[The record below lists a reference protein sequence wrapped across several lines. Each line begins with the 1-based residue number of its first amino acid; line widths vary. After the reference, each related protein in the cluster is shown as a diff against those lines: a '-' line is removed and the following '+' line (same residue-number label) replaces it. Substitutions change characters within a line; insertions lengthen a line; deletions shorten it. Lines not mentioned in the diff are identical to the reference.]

1 MSADI
6 NGIQGDLRAAKLDGW
21 LFYDFRGRDPIAQGI
36 LQLPPG
42 MRTRRWY
49 YFVPAKGTPRKLVH
63 KIETES
69 LAALPGDTL
78 FYAGQ
83 EELRKNLRKLLGRAK
98 TVAMQYSPK
107 NAIPYVA
114 MVDAGTVEL
123 VRSTG
128 VKVVSSADLVQKY
141 EACWS
146 PAQLES
152 HLAAGAVI
160 DRVVREAFQLAATNV
175 REKKTFTE
183 YDLKLWILKEFD
195 SAGIVVEQG
204 PDIAVGPHASDP
216 HYGPT
221 PESASPIREGDLL
234 LLDVWGK
241 MKAAG
246 SVYYDI
252 TWVGYLGAKVPEK
265 MAKVFGVVREARD
278 KAVEL
283 IQSSVAAGKPLQG
296 WQVDKAARKVIEKA
310 GYGKYFFHRTGHNI
324 GQTVHGNGVNM
335 DGLETHDVR
344 HLIPKT
350 CNSIEPGIYLPEFGI
365 RSEVNV
371 YVGEKEARVT
381 GAVQKEIL
389 ALLA

>member
-6 NGIQGDLRAAKLDGW
+6 NGIQSDLRAAKLDGW
-21 LFYDFRGRDPIAQGI
+21 LFYDFRGRDPIAQNI

-63 KIETES
+63 RIESES
-69 LAALPGDTL
+69 LAALPGETF
-78 FYAGQ
+78 FYAAQ
-83 EELRKNLRKLLGRAK
+83 DELRKNLGKLLGRGK
-98 TVAMQYSPK
+98 TIAMQYSPK

-114 MVDAGTVEL
+114 MVDAGTIEL
-123 VRSTG
+123 VKSAGAR
-128 VKVVSSADLVQKY
+128 VVSSADLVQKY

-146 PAQLES
+146 DTQLQS

-160 DRVVREAFQLAATNV
+160 DRAVRGAFELAAKNA
-175 REKKTFTE
+175 RDKKTFTE
-183 YDLKLWILKEFD
+183 YDLKQWFMQEFAT
-195 SAGIVVEQG
+195 AGISADNG

-221 PESASPIREGDLL
+221 QASASPIREGDLL
-234 LLDVWGK
+234 LIDVWGK
-241 MKAAG
+241 QKSPG

-252 TWVGYLGAKVPEK
+252 TWVGYLGAKVPDK
-265 MAKVFGVVREARD
+265 IAKVFGIVREARD
-278 KAVEL
+278 KAIEL
-283 IQSSVAAGKPLQG
+283 IQSSVAAGKALQG
-296 WQVDKAARKVIEKA
+296 WQVDNAARKVIEKA

-324 GQTVHGNGVNM
+324 GQSVHGNGVNM
-335 DGLETHDVR
+335 DGLETRDVR

-350 CNSIEPGIYLPEFGI
+350 CNSVEPGIYLPEFGI

-371 YVGEKEARVT
+371 YIDEKEARVT
-381 GAVQKEIL
+381 GAVQKEVL

>member
-6 NGIQGDLRAAKLDGW
+6 NGIQSDLRSAKLDGW

-69 LAALPGDTL
+69 LAALPGETL

-83 EELRKNLRKLLGRAK
+83 EELRKNLRKLLGRGK
-98 TVAMQYSPK
+98 KIAMQYSPK
-107 NAIPYVA
+107 NEIPYVA

-123 VRSTG
+123 VRSVG
-128 VKVVSSADLVQKY
+128 GKVVSSADLVQKY

-146 PAQLES
+146 EAQLQS
-152 HLAAGAVI
+152 HLEAGAVI
-160 DRVVREAFQLAATNV
+160 DRVVREAFQLAAKNV
-175 REKKTFTE
+175 REKKNFTE

-195 SAGIVVEQG
+195 SAGIVIDQG

-221 PESASPIREGDLL
+221 PESASQIREGDLL

-241 MKAAG
+241 TKAAG

-265 MAKVFGVVREARD
+265 MAKVFGIVRAARD

-283 IQSSVAAGKPLQG
+283 IRTSVAAGKPLQG
-296 WQVDKAARKVIEKA
+296 WQVDNAARKVIEKA

-324 GQTVHGNGVNM
+324 GQSVHGNGVNM

>member
-6 NGIQGDLRAAKLDGW
+6 DGIQSDLRV
-21 LFYDFRGRDPIAQGI
+21 AQGI

-69 LAALPGDTL
+69 LAALPGETL

-83 EELRKNLRKLLGRAK
+83 DELRKNLDKLLGRAK
-98 TVAMQYSPK
+98 NIAMQYSPK

-114 MVDAGTVEL
+114 MVDAGTIEL
-123 VRSTG
+123 VRSAG
-128 VKVVSSADLVQKY
+128 AKVVSSADLVQKY

-146 PAQLES
+146 AAQMES

-160 DRVVREAFQLAATNV
+160 DRVVREAFQLAAKNV
-175 REKKTFTE
+175 REKKAFTE
-183 YDLKLWILKEFD
+183 YDLKLWFLKEFEA
-195 SAGIVVEQG
+195 AGIVADNG

-241 MKAAG
+241 TKAAG

-265 MAKVFGVVREARD
+265 MAKVFGIVREARD
-278 KAVEL
+278 KAIEL
-283 IQSSVAAGKPLQG
+283 IQSSVAARKPLQG

-324 GQTVHGNGVNM
+324 GQSVHGNGVNM

-365 RSEVNV
+365 RSEVNM
-371 YVGEKEARVT
+371 YIGEKEAHVT
-381 GAVQKEIL
+381 GAIQKEIL

>member
-6 NGIQGDLRAAKLDGW
+6 DGIQSDLRVAKLDGW

-69 LAALPGDTL
+69 LAALPGETL

-83 EELRKNLRKLLGRAK
+83 DELRKNLDKLLGRAK
-98 TVAMQYSPK
+98 NIAMQYSPK

-114 MVDAGTVEL
+114 MVDAGTIEL
-123 VRSTG
+123 VRSAG
-128 VKVVSSADLVQKY
+128 AKVVSSADLVQKY

-146 PAQLES
+146 AAQLES

-160 DRVVREAFQLAATNV
+160 DRVVREAFQLAAKNV
-175 REKKTFTE
+175 REKKAFTE
-183 YDLKLWILKEFD
+183 YDLKLWFLKEFEA
-195 SAGIVVEQG
+195 AGIVADNG

-241 MKAAG
+241 TKAAG

-265 MAKVFGVVREARD
+265 MAKVFGIVREARD
-278 KAVEL
+278 KAIEL
-283 IQSSVAAGKPLQG
+283 IQSSVAARKPLQG

-324 GQTVHGNGVNM
+324 GQSVHGNGVNM

-365 RSEVNV
+365 RSEVNM
-371 YVGEKEARVT
+371 YIGEKEAHVT
-381 GAVQKEIL
+381 GAIQKEIL

>member
-1 MSADI
+1 MGADI
-6 NGIQGDLRAAKLDGW
+6 NGIQGDLKAAKLDGW

-36 LQLPPG
+36 LQLPPA

-49 YFVPAKGTPRKLVH
+49 YFLPAKGTPRKLVH
-63 KIETES
+63 KIEKES

-83 EELRKNLRKLLGRAK
+83 EELRKNLGKLLGRAK
-98 TVAMQYSPK
+98 NVAMQYSPK

-114 MVDAGTVEL
+114 IVDAGTVEL

-128 VKVVSSADLVQKY
+128 VKVVSSADLVQRY

-146 PAQLES
+146 QAQLES

-160 DRVVREAFQLAATNV
+160 DRVVREAFQLAAKSV

-183 YDLKLWILKEFD
+183 YDLKQWILKEFE
-195 SAGIVVEQG
+195 SAGIIVDQG

-221 PESASPIREGDLL
+221 PETASPIRERDLL

-241 MKAAG
+241 TKAQG

-252 TWVGYLGAKVPEK
+252 TWVGYLGARVPEK
-265 MAKVFGVVREARD
+265 MATIFGIVREARD

-324 GQTVHGNGVNM
+324 GQAVHGNGVNM

-371 YVGEKEARVT
+371 YIGEKEARVT

>member
-6 NGIQGDLRAAKLDGW
+6 NGIQSDLRAAKLDGW

-69 LAALPGDTL
+69 LAALPGETL

-83 EELRKNLRKLLGRAK
+83 EELRKNLGKLFGRAK
-98 TVAMQYSPK
+98 NIAMQYSPK

-114 MVDAGTVEL
+114 MVDAGTIEL

-128 VKVVSSADLVQKY
+128 AKVVSSADLVQKY

-146 PAQLES
+146 AAQLES

-160 DRVVREAFQLAATNV
+160 DRVVREAFQLAAKNV

-183 YDLKLWILKEFD
+183 YDLKLWIVKEFEA
-195 SAGIVVEQG
+195 AGIVADNG

-221 PESASPIREGDLL
+221 PQSASPIREGDLL

-241 MKAAG
+241 TKAAG
-246 SVYYDI
+246 SVYYDV

-265 MAKVFGVVREARD
+265 MKKIFGIVREARD
-278 KAVEL
+278 KAIEL
-283 IQSSVAAGKPLQG
+283 IQSSVGAGKPLQG

-365 RSEVNV
+365 RSEVNM
-371 YVGEKEARVT
+371 YIGEKEARVT
-381 GAVQKEIL
+381 GAIQKEIL

>member
-6 NGIQGDLRAAKLDGW
+6 NAIQSDLRAAKLDGW
-21 LFYDFRGRDPIAQGI
+21 LFYDFRGRDPIAQNI
-36 LQLPPG
+36 LRLPPG

-69 LAALPGDTL
+69 LAALPGETL

-83 EELRKNLRKLLGRAK
+83 EELRKNLGKLLGRAK

-160 DRVVREAFQLAATNV
+160 DRVVREAFQLAAQNV

-183 YDLKLWILKEFD
+183 YDLKQWILKEFD
-195 SAGIVVEQG
+195 AAGIVLEQG

-234 LLDVWGK
+234 LMDVWGK
-241 MKAAG
+241 TKAAG

-252 TWVGYLGAKVPEK
+252 TWVGYLGSKVPEK

-283 IQSSVAAGKPLQG
+283 IQSRVAAGKPLQG
-296 WQVDKAARKVIEKA
+296 WEVDKAARKVIEKA

-335 DGLETHDVR
+335 DGMETHDVR

>member
-6 NGIQGDLRAAKLDGW
+6 NGIQSDLRAAKLDGW
-21 LFYDFRGRDPIAQGI
+21 LFYDFRGRDPIAQNI

-69 LAALPGDTL
+69 LAALPGETL

-83 EELRKNLRKLLGRAK
+83 EELRKNLGKLLGRAK
-98 TVAMQYSPK
+98 NVAMQYSPK

-128 VKVVSSADLVQKY
+128 VKVLSSADLVQKY

-146 PAQLES
+146 AAQLES

-160 DRVVREAFQLAATNV
+160 DRVVREAFQLAAKNV

-183 YDLKLWILKEFD
+183 YDLKQWILKEFD
-195 SAGIVVEQG
+195 AAGIVLDQG
-204 PDIAVGPHASDP
+204 PDIAVGAHASDP

-241 MKAAG
+241 TKAAG

-265 MAKVFGVVREARD
+265 IAEVFGVVREARD
-278 KAVEL
+278 KAIEL

-344 HLIPKT
+344 HLIPRT
-350 CNSIEPGIYLPEFGI
+350 CNSVEPGIYLPEFGI

-381 GAVQKEIL
+381 GAVQKEVL

>member
-6 NGIQGDLRAAKLDGW
+6 NAIQSDLRAAKLDGW
-21 LFYDFRGRDPIAQGI
+21 LFYDFRGRDPIAQNI

-69 LAALPGDTL
+69 LAALPGETL
-78 FYAGQ
+78 FYAEQ
-83 EELRKNLRKLLGRAK
+83 EELRKNLGKLLGRAK

-123 VRSTG
+123 VRSTS

-160 DRVVREAFQLAATNV
+160 DRVMREAFQLAAKNV

-183 YDLKLWILKEFD
+183 YDLKQWILKEFD
-195 SAGIVVEQG
+195 AAGIVLDQG
-204 PDIAVGPHASDP
+204 PDIAVGQHASDP

-234 LLDVWGK
+234 LMDVWGK
-241 MKAAG
+241 TKAAG

-252 TWVGYLGAKVPEK
+252 TWVGYLGSKVPEK

-283 IQSSVAAGKPLQG
+283 IQSRVAAGKPLQG
-296 WQVDKAARKVIEKA
+296 WEVDKAARKVIEKA

-335 DGLETHDVR
+335 DGMETHDVR

-371 YVGEKEARVT
+371 YVGQKEARVT

>member
-6 NGIQGDLRAAKLDGW
+6 TGIQSDLKAAKLDGW

-69 LAALPGDTL
+69 LAALPGETL

-83 EELRKNLRKLLGRAK
+83 EELTKNLGKLLGRAK
-98 TVAMQYSPK
+98 NIAMQYSPK

-114 MVDAGTVEL
+114 MVDAGTIEL

-128 VKVVSSADLVQKY
+128 AKVVSSADLVQKY

-160 DRVVREAFQLAATNV
+160 DRVVREAFQLAAKNV

-183 YDLKLWILKEFD
+183 YDLKLWILKAFEA
-195 SAGIVVEQG
+195 AGIGADNG

-241 MKAAG
+241 TKAAG

-252 TWVGYLGAKVPEK
+252 TWVGYLGAKAPEK
-265 MAKVFGVVREARD
+265 MAKIFGIVHDARD
-278 KAVEL
+278 KAIEL

-344 HLIPKT
+344 HLIPGT

-365 RSEVNV
+365 RSEVNM
-371 YVGEKEARVT
+371 YIGEKEARVT

>member
-6 NGIQGDLRAAKLDGW
+6 NGIQSDLRAAKLAGW
-21 LFYDFRGRDPIAQGI
+21 LFYDFRGRDPIAQSI
-36 LQLPPG
+36 LQLPSG

-49 YFVPAKGTPRKLVH
+49 YFIPAKGTPRKLVH

-69 LAALPGDTL
+69 LAALPGDTF

-83 EELRKNLRKLLGRAK
+83 EELRKNLGKLLGRAK
-98 TVAMQYSPK
+98 NVAMQYSPK

-152 HLAAGAVI
+152 HMAAGVVI
-160 DRVVREAFQLAATNV
+160 DRVVREAFQLAARNV
-175 REKKTFTE
+175 HEKKTFTE
-183 YDLKLWILKEFD
+183 YDLKEWILKEFAA
-195 SAGIVVEQG
+195 AGITADQG

-221 PESASPIREGDLL
+221 PETASPIREGDLL

-241 MKAAG
+241 TKAAG

-265 MAKVFGVVREARD
+265 MAKIFGIVREARD
-278 KAVEL
+278 KAIEL

-350 CNSIEPGIYLPEFGI
+350 CNSIEPGIYLPEFGV
-365 RSEVNV
+365 RSEVNM
-371 YVGEKEARVT
+371 YIGEKEARVT

-389 ALLA
+389 ALLT